1 MILSLKNTV
10 SLLKCVINNSRLLI
24 IGQYFCI
31 TIEEMET
38 YLTES
43 IIEVLFDGILCI
55 IVGRRLHS
63 RESTASTKSEC
74 SCEYNCVF

>member
-10 SLLKCVINNSRLLI
+10 SLLKCVMNNSGLLI

-43 IIEVLFDGILCI
+43 IIEVLFDVILCI
-55 IVGRRLHS
+55 YCRKEIKLKRVYSFH
-63 RESTASTKSEC
+63 
-74 SCEYNCVF
+74 

>member
-10 SLLKCVINNSRLLI
+10 SLLKFVINNSGLLI

-31 TIEEMET
+31 TIEEMEA

-43 IIEVLFDGILCI
+43 IIEVLF
-55 IVGRRLHS
+55 
-63 RESTASTKSEC
+63 
-74 SCEYNCVF
+74 